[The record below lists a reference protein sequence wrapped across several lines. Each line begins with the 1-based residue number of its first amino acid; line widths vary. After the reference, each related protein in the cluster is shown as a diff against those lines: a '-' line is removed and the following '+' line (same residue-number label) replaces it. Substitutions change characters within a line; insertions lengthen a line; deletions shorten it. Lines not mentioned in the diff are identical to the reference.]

1 MAATNRATV
10 RKALA
15 GLLSTE
21 LTGAGKP
28 AQAVYDY
35 KVGDFEG
42 QSPVVLVTS
51 AGSGRKHASYT
62 TAYQNEFNLLVQVWV
77 LYADPGAGWSEA
89 DAEDCI
95 DLLEKS
101 IAEVLAGH
109 KSYAGPPGWFSID
122 YNGPSQIIEGNLGG
136 SDYLIELIPVK
147 VEVEDT

>member
-15 GLLSTE
+15 ELFTTE

-28 AQAVYDY
+28 AQAVYDH

-51 AGSGRKHASYT
+51 AGSGRKHAGYT
-62 TAYQNEFNLLVQVWV
+62 TAYENEFSLLVQTWV

-95 DLLEKS
+95 DLLEKA
-101 IAEVLAGH
+101 IADVLAAN
-109 KSYAGPPGWFSID
+109 KSYAGAWFSID

-147 VEVEDT
+147 VEVED